1 MSNQKSVIPSISNN
15 MIDTWYPITRYKS
28 AIRVQFA
35 SARNGLS
42 IMTDSHGKSDPIR
55 LLISRRFPRKTLMPR
70 SCWPDRLGELLNTI
84 RTVRIRFLSR
94 GVDNSFCRL
103 ITELLYIIILL
114 SCRRCWLYILSH
126 I

>member
-1 MSNQKSVIPSISNN
+1 MSNQKSVVPSISNN

-28 AIRVQFA
+28 AIRVQFT
-35 SARNGLS
+35 SACNGLS
-42 IMTDSHGKSDPIR
+42 IMTDSHAGKSDPIR

-103 ITELLYIIILL
+103 ITKLLYIILL
-114 SCRRCWLYILSH
+114 SCRWCWLYILSY